1 MLHGLLVK
9 LKRPALTL
17 SGMTEEMYMEPL
29 PLFVISFGS
38 LRIGMNK
45 EHSSDTRIILNPILR
60 GFHPDPSILRVDD
73 DFYIANSTFQ
83 WFPGVRI
90 SHSRDLKHWR
100 VLTHALTRVDQL
112 DALPIWGPLGPMP
125 YFRQG

>member
-1 MLHGLLVK
+1 
-9 LKRPALTL
+9 
-17 SGMTEEMYMEPL
+17 
-29 PLFVISFGS
+29 
-38 LRIGMNK
+38 MNK
-45 EHSSDTRIILNPILR
+45 EHSLDTRIILNPILR
-60 GFHPDPSILRVDD
+60 GFHPDPSILRVDG

-112 DALPIWGPLGPMP
+112 DMRGNPRSGGVWAPCI
-125 YFRQG
+125 